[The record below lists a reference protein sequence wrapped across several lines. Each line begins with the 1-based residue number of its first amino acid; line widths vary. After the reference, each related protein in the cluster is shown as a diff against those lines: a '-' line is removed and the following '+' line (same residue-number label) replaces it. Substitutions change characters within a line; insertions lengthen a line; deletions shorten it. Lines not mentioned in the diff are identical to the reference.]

1 MRREILAPCGFAP
14 LTALPS
20 GAPFVIVFP
29 AFSEAPAKMTDR
41 LRRTK
46 ILATLG
52 PATDPPGVLEALFRA
67 GVNVVRLN
75 FSHGDPSGQAK
86 RAAEV
91 RIAAQK
97 VGAEVGILADLPGPK
112 IRIERFATGK
122 VNLKAGDRFDL
133 VAEADF
139 PAGDAT
145 QVGVS
150 YLGLPGDVKPG
161 DVLLLDDGLMQ
172 LRVEQVQGTRIVCT
186 VLNDGVLSDRK
197 GLNKQGGGLSL
208 GALTDRDRELIG
220 VAAKIGVDFIA
231 VSFCRNAEDMNEAR
245 RIAREHGSDAAL
257 VSKIERTEAIENLAE
272 IIEASDVVM
281 VARGDLG
288 VEIGDAELPGLQKKI
303 IRESLARNRVVIT
316 ATQMLQSM
324 VESPIP
330 TRAEVLDVA
339 NAVIDG
345 TDAVMLSAETAAGAY
360 PVKAVEAMAR
370 ICLGAERQ
378 FQTETDFS
386 KAQRNLER
394 ADQAIAMATMF
405 LSEHIGV
412 RAIVAMTESGGT
424 PRYLSR
430 FRAKAPIYA
439 ITRHDGARR
448 RMALMRDVFPINF
461 DSRGLTPRE
470 AARGSIRVLVDAG
483 MLAGGDRVVF
493 TSGEHMET
501 HGATNTLRLLEV
513 GPDGRA
519 SGLGD
524 L

>member
-1 MRREILAPCGFAP
+1 
-14 LTALPS
+14 
-20 GAPFVIVFP
+20 
-29 AFSEAPAKMTDR
+29 MTER
-41 LRRTK
+41 QRRTK

-52 PATDPPGVLEALFRA
+52 PATDPPGVLEELFRA

-86 RAAEV
+86 RAAAV
-91 RIAAQK
+91 RLAAQR

-112 IRIERFATGK
+112 IRIERFAEGK
-122 VNLKAGDRFDL
+122 IVLKKGDRFDL
-133 VAEADF
+133 VASADA
-139 PAGDAT
+139 PPGDIN

-150 YLGLPGDVKPG
+150 YLGLPGDVGAG

-172 LRVEQVQGTRIVCT
+172 LQVVQVDGERIVCT

-208 GALTDRDRELIG
+208 GALTERDRELIAY
-220 VAAKIGVDFIA
+220 VAENIGVDFIA

-245 RIAREHGSDAAL
+245 RIARQHGCDAAL

-272 IIEASDVVM
+272 IVDASDVVM

-303 IRESLARNRVVIT
+303 IRESLARNKVVIT

-324 VESPIP
+324 VDSPIP

-345 TDAVMLSAETAAGAY
+345 TDAVMLSAETAAGSY
-360 PVKAVEAMAR
+360 PVRAVEAMAR
-370 ICLGAERQ
+370 ICLGAEKQ
-378 FQTETDFS
+378 FEMDTDFE
-386 KAQRNLER
+386 KAPRNLER

-412 RAIVAMTESGGT
+412 RGVVAMTESGGT
-424 PRYLSR
+424 ARYLSR
-430 FRAKAPIYA
+430 FRSAVPIYA
-439 ITRHDGARR
+439 FSRHAPARR
-448 RMALMRDVFPINF
+448 KMALMRDVFPMDY
-461 DSRGLTPRE
+461 DSRGQTPRE
-470 AARGSIRVLVDAG
+470 AARGSIRMLVEASW
-483 MLAGGDRVVF
+483 LEPGDRVVF

-501 HGATNTLRLLEV
+501 RGATNTLRLLQV
-513 GPDGRA
+513 GKDGSA
-519 SGLGD
+519 EGLGD

>member
-1 MRREILAPCGFAP
+1 
-14 LTALPS
+14 
-20 GAPFVIVFP
+20 
-29 AFSEAPAKMTDR
+29 MTER
-41 LRRTK
+41 QRRTK

-52 PATDPPGVLEALFRA
+52 PATDPPGVLEDLFRA

-86 RAAEV
+86 RAAAV
-91 RIAAQK
+91 RLAAQR

-112 IRIERFATGK
+112 IRVERFAEGK
-122 VNLKAGDRFDL
+122 VVLKTGDRFDL
-133 VAEADF
+133 VARVDA
-139 PAGDAT
+139 PPGDAT

-150 YLGLPGDVKPG
+150 YLGLPGDVEAG

-172 LRVEQVQGTRIVCT
+172 LKVTSVEGERIICT

-208 GALTDRDRELIG
+208 GALTERDRELIAY
-220 VAAKIGVDFIA
+220 VAENIGVDFIA

-245 RIAREHGSDAAL
+245 RIAREHGCDAAL

-272 IIEASDVVM
+272 IVDASDVVM

-303 IRESLARNRVVIT
+303 IRESLARNKVVIT

-324 VESPIP
+324 VDSPIP

-345 TDAVMLSAETAAGAY
+345 TDAVMLSAETAAGSY
-360 PVKAVEAMAR
+360 PVRAVEAMAR
-370 ICLGAERQ
+370 ICLGAEKQ
-378 FQTETDFS
+378 FEMDTDFE
-386 KAQRNLER
+386 KAPRNLER

-424 PRYLSR
+424 ARFLSR
-430 FRAKAPIYA
+430 FRSSAPIYA
-439 ITRHDGARR
+439 FSRHDGARR
-448 RMALMRDVFPINF
+448 KMAMIRDVFPIAF
-461 DSRGLTPRE
+461 DSRGLAPRE
-470 AARGSIRVLVDAG
+470 AARDAMRVLHDREL
-483 MLAGGDRVVF
+483 LAEGDRVIF
-493 TSGEHMET
+493 TSGDHMER
-501 HGATNTLRLLEV
+501 HGATNTLRLLQMGER
-513 GPDGRA
+513 GKA
-519 SGLGD
+519 EGLGE